1 MAELHTERVKGEV
14 VRPTATLK
22 VIEQMGVTR
31 AARAIGTST
40 TTLHKARK
48 SGAVVSRVI
57 EVAAQSLL
65 REAPAELTNSK
76 PVKLEKLHA
85 VPREPVLM
93 LLEVPSD
100 KARIVERL
108 CKALGAKF
116 VEA

>member
-65 REAPAELTNSK
+65 REAPTEPNSK
-76 PVKLEKLHA
+76 PVKLEKLHV
-85 VPREPVLM
+85 VPSEPVLM